1 MQRDTPTE
9 MEGEIGVMS
18 LQAKECQ
25 RLPANAKSWERGRKE
40 MLPQTLQEEPTWLTL
55 GFQTSGL
62 QNFERIHFC
71 CFKPPSFW

>member
-71 CFKPPSFW
+71 CLKPPSFS